1 METLLDSF
9 LVCLNAK
16 SAPTLSGAKPDWS
29 RYFRILLKST
39 GCNISALICAS
50 STGKMSSL
58 NLSKVLAVEQTQWE
72 GDNSDLV
79 VKSKYSVR
87 AKQGT
92 V

>member
-1 METLLDSF
+1 
-9 LVCLNAK
+9 
-16 SAPTLSGAKPDWS
+16 
-29 RYFRILLKST
+29 
-39 GCNISALICAS
+39 
-50 STGKMSSL
+50 MSSL